1 MGVDV
6 NLKGNLEKF
15 YKQVEGGIGKL
26 LDGARVNSAVVF
38 NNTDKPV
45 TFYVYNYIDSVFW
58 ISAMKTLV
66 APGAHGEVA
75 ASGAFFKVH
84 PNDNTNEEF
93 LVAPHNAYVFSGPG
107 NIEKVQTKA

>member
-26 LDGARVNSAVVF
+26 ITGARVDSAVIF
-38 NNTDKPV
+38 NNTDQPV
-45 TFYVYNYIDSVFW
+45 TFYVYNYIDSVYW

-66 APGAHGEVA
+66 APGAYAIVA
-75 ASGAFFKVH
+75 ASGAFFKIH
-84 PNDNTNEEF
+84 PNDHKTEEF
-93 LVAPHNAYVFSGPG
+93 LVAPFNAYIYGGPG
-107 NIEKVQTKA
+107 SVEKVEAKS